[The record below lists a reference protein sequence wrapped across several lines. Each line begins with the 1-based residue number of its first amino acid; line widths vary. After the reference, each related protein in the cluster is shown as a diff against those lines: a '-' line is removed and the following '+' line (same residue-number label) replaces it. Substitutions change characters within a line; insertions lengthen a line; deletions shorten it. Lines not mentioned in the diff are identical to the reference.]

1 MRKKFIAGNWKMNK
15 GGKEAAEIAKE
26 IKEGIHDDRVDV
38 MIAPPFT
45 AISDVG
51 KVLEG
56 GFVKLGAQNMYFEEQ
71 GAFTGEI
78 SPLFLLDYG
87 VKFVILGH
95 SERRKIFGEDDNLI
109 AKKMESALRFN
120 LTPIVCFGE
129 TLSEREDGKTF
140 TIIEQELNA
149 IIPIV
154 KESRKKVIFAYEP
167 IWAIGTGKVATPEEA
182 AEIHKFIR
190 NKLGEYGEEIRI
202 LYGGS
207 VKPENAESLL
217 KEEEIDGALVG
228 GASLKPES
236 FLSIISIA
244 RSV

>member
-15 GGKEAAEIAKE
+15 GGKEAVEIAKK
-26 IKEGIHDDRVDV
+26 IKEGIQDDKVDV

-95 SERRKIFGEDDNLI
+95 SERRKIFVEDDNLI

-120 LTPIVCFGE
+120 LTPIICLGE
-129 TLSEREDGKTF
+129 TLSERENGKTF
-140 TIIEQELNA
+140 AVIEQELNA
-149 IIPIV
+149 IIPIITG
-154 KESRKKVIFAYEP
+154 SRKKVIFAYEP

-182 AEIHKFIR
+182 VEMHKFIR
-190 NKLGEYGEEIRI
+190 NKLGEYGKEVRI

-207 VKPENAESLL
+207 VKPENAELLL

-228 GASLKPES
+228 GASLNPES
-236 FLSIISIA
+236 FLSIISTA

>member
-15 GGKEAAEIAKE
+15 GGKEAVEIAKE
-26 IKEGIHDDRVDV
+26 IKEGVQDDRVDV

-51 KVLEG
+51 EALEG

-120 LTPIVCFGE
+120 LTPIICLGE

-140 TIIEQELNA
+140 AVIEQELNA

-154 KESRKKVIFAYEP
+154 KNSRKKVLFAYEP

-182 AEIHKFIR
+182 VEIHKFIR

-207 VKPENAESLL
+207 VKPENADALL
-217 KEEEIDGALVG
+217 REEEIDGALVG
-228 GASLKPES
+228 GASLSSQS